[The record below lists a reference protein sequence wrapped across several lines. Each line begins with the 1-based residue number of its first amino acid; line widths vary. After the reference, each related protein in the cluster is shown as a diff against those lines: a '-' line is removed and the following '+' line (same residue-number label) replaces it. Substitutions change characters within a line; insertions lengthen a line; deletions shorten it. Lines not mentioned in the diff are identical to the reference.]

1 MAIFRCHML
10 LTLLIGDKQ
19 AWRDLVEIDIMVYG
33 IPSHLFVTKQ
43 QSCFIVLSDFRY
55 TLLISLL
62 SVLLEYLDQFKPFVG
77 QCMGMN

>member
-1 MAIFRCHML
+1 MAISHCHLL

-19 AWRDLVEIDIMVYG
+19 ARRDLVEIDTMVYG

-43 QSCFIVLSDFRY
+43 QSCFIVLRY

-62 SVLLEYLDQFKPFVG
+62 SVLLEYLDRFKPFVG
-77 QCMGMN
+77 HCMGMN